1 MLIPLFFL
9 PFPPIHHL
17 VLSFS
22 SQVDFSWSLTFC
34 IIPFCWWFDYPDDV
48 FPCWSQVLY
57 RPRTAWKQTDAFHQN
72 ESSQSKTFDTQWSLT
87 MFNTFRLQVRQLS
100 SRTYHLCWHVDFNEC
115 FSHIP
120 KIWASAPTFHQG
132 NSNTGSGCNTHS
144 ANLEPRQIESGVSW
158 LCFGAIKTSYVTFIF
173 SLIAVHL
180 KKKQF

>member
-9 PFPPIHHL
+9 PFPPIHHF
-17 VLSFS
+17 VPSFS
-22 SQVDFSWSLTFC
+22 SQVDFSWSLTFY
-34 IIPFCWWFDYPDDV
+34 IIPFCLWFDYRDDV

-132 NSNTGSGCNTHS
+132 NSNTGSGCCEIHIRQTS
-144 ANLEPRQIESGVSW
+144 NLGRLSPGCLDCVLAQLR
-158 LCFGAIKTSYVTFIF
+158 
-173 SLIAVHL
+173 HL
-180 KKKQF
+180 M

>member
-1 MLIPLFFL
+1 
-9 PFPPIHHL
+9 
-17 VLSFS
+17 
-22 SQVDFSWSLTFC
+22 
-34 IIPFCWWFDYPDDV
+34 
-48 FPCWSQVLY
+48 
-57 RPRTAWKQTDAFHQN
+57 
-72 ESSQSKTFDTQWSLT
+72 

-132 NSNTGSGCNTHS
+132 NSNTGSGCCEIRGNTHS

-158 LCFGAIKTSYVTFIF
+158 LCFGATKTSYVTFIF

-180 KKKQF
+180 KKQTILINDSSCRGHFWLYAHVHLDNKILSLVIHAGMKVAACALQIF